1 MHTSLPTRL
10 WVHAWS
16 MILGELSHQELE
28 WLARPREHISLLTA
42 RRTAI
47 ILSRVRL
54 IAMLFTVLT
63 PLWILVDML
72 AFPRPVWL
80 ALAAARL
87 AATLGFAG
95 IIRLT
100 RCSGTLKAAY
110 RTLALLF
117 ALPTLFYL
125 FSYNF
130 LGQQQLAA
138 FATAL
143 SAGYAFL
150 PFVMLAGLSIFPLTL
165 AENLSFATPV
175 LAVQLAAGLL
185 HLPIL
190 QWPTFVASFWLLL
203 LLTAVAA
210 LSGLSQLAFMIVL
223 VRDAIRDALT
233 GCFSRNSGEELMELQ
248 FILSSRTGTPLS
260 LVFVDLDHFKSVND
274 QFGHDAGDR
283 VLAAAADCLRQR
295 LRTGDILIRW
305 GGEEFVLIMPN
316 TRLSQARRAL
326 ERVCAA
332 GLGKR
337 PDGSAVTASMGV
349 AERQHDATT
358 DWGRLVEMADQRMY
372 LAKRAGRNCIVDGDT
387 GASAQC
393 PAAAMGS
400 ASSPA
405 SARVK

>member
-1 MHTSLPTRL
+1 MPTSLPTRL

-16 MILGELSHQELE
+16 LILGELNHQELE

-54 IAMLFTVLT
+54 VALLFTVLT
-63 PLWILVDML
+63 PLWIVVDIL

-87 AATLGFAG
+87 AATLAFAS
-95 IIRLT
+95 IIRLS
-100 RCSGTLKAAY
+100 RHAGTLSAAY

-117 ALPTLFYL
+117 AVPTLFYL
-125 FSYNF
+125 FSYHY

-165 AENLSFATPV
+165 AENLVFATPL

-185 HLPIL
+185 HLPVL

-223 VRDAIRDALT
+223 VRDAIRDGLT
-233 GCFSRNSGEELMELQ
+233 GCFSRHSGEELLELQ
-248 FILSSRTGTPLS
+248 FILSSRTDTPLS

-283 VLAAAADCLRQR
+283 VLADMAECLRQT
-295 LRTGDILIRW
+295 LRTCDILIRW
-305 GGEEFVLIMPN
+305 GGEEFVLLMPN
-316 TRLSQARRAL
+316 TNRPQARLAL
-326 ERVCAA
+326 ERVRTG
-332 GLGKR
+332 GLGRR
-337 PDGSAVTASMGV
+337 PDGRPVTASMGI
-349 AERQHDATT
+349 AERRSDAIR
-358 DWGRLVEMADQRMY
+358 DWGSLVEVADHRMY
-372 LAKRAGRNCIVDGDT
+372 LAKHAGRDCIMDRDAARYAPLASGD
-387 GASAQC
+387 SI
-393 PAAAMGS
+393 
-400 ASSPA
+400 PA
-405 SARVK
+405 SATPSPRVK